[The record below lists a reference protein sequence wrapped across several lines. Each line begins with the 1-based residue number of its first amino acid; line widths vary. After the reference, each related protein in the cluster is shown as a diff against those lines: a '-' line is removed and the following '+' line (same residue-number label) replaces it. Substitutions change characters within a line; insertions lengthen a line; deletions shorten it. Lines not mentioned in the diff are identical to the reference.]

1 MNYLI
6 KIKDIAENFCI
17 DHPLLVAFAVGF
29 ILGGLILS

>member
-17 DHPLLVAFAVGF
+17 DHPLLVAFTAGF
-29 ILGGLILS
+29 ILGGLIFA